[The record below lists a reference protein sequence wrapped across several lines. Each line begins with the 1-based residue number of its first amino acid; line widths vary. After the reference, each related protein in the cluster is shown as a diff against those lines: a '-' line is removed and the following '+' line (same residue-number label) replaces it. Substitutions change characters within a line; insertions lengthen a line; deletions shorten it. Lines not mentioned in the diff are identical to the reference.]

1 MPGTEAAMLASSRDR
16 ETVPPTATATAAD
29 AAPTIRPPWESDERV
44 VPPWEDSS
52 IPTAASPAHEPVPA
66 SSRPI
71 PRPLRDRDESDPERR
86 AVELAQR
93 GRIILDVSIADLEV
107 AEAVHG
113 AFHPIAWH
121 FRNACNEARRSWD
134 RLRAELGT
142 RTLEAAL
149 SHPPLVVM
157 TLGEDTGQNRGA
169 ADSAEERPRVRLLV
183 IGGKTY
189 CAQRVA
195 GTALAP
201 IQWRLTRPHP
211 PLENGPYFACRL
223 AGGATQCDCA
233 EWTYQVAE
241 NPEARA
247 SCCKHIAA
255 LASLGWI

>member
-1 MPGTEAAMLASSRDR
+1 MPGTEAAMLARSRDQ
-16 ETVPPTATATAAD
+16 ETVPPAAAA
-29 AAPTIRPPWESDERV
+29 AAPTIRPPWESDEAM
-44 VPPWEDSS
+44 VPPWED
-52 IPTAASPAHEPVPA
+52 PGRPNTAAAGRESVRAR
-66 SSRPI
+66 SRPI
-71 PRPLRDRDESDPERR
+71 PRPLRERDESDPERR

-93 GRIILDVSIADLEV
+93 GRIILDVSIADLEM

-149 SHPPLVVM
+149 NQPPLVVM
-157 TLGEDTGQNRGA
+157 TLGEDAGETRNA
-169 ADSAEERPRVRLLV
+169 AVPAGDRPRARLLV

-241 NPEARA
+241 NPEARS